1 MTTIALSTAAA
12 TVPTKMLRLLRGAKV
27 TATLD
32 TRATGYGPVTVARLA
47 SGWVVTEPA
56 TPLPKETSTP

>member
-32 TRATGYGPVTVARLA
+32 TRTA
-47 SGWVVTEPA
+47 EPA
-56 TPLPKETSTP
+56 APPPEETKTP